1 MLQKIPLFSGLSD
14 EDLALIEQRAISRS
28 YPKGSMVIREGE
40 EAVSLYVISS
50 GAVKV
55 FMDNEEGKEIILNM
69 LGPGE
74 HFGELALID
83 ERPRSASVMTTEAS
97 RFMVI
102 TKQQF
107 REILAQNPDLA
118 ISIIRQLSARVRL
131 LSDNV
136 KSLALLDVYG
146 RLAKTLLNM
155 AVEKDGKLVIEKKL
169 TQQDIANHIGA
180 SREMVARILKD
191 LETGGYIT
199 VTKKQILINEKLPTR
214 Y

>member
-1 MLQKIPLFSGLSD
+1 MLQSIPIFEGLND
-14 EDLALIEQRAISRS
+14 EELSLIQQRAVSRS

-40 EAVSLYVISS
+40 EAISLYLIIS

-55 FMDNEEGKEIILNM
+55 FMDNEEGKEIILNTQ
-69 LGPGE
+69 GPGE
-74 HFGELALID
+74 HFGELALVD
-83 ERPRSASVMTTEAS
+83 DQPRSASVMTTQAS
-97 RFMVI
+97 KFMVI

-107 REILAQNPDLA
+107 KNVLAQHPEIALGMIKN
-118 ISIIRQLSARVRL
+118 LSRRVRL

-146 RLAKTLLNM
+146 RLAKTLLSM
-155 AVEKDGKLVIEKKL
+155 SREKDGKLVIDEKL
-169 TQQDIANHIGA
+169 TQQDIANRIGS

-191 LETGGYIT
+191 LVTGGYISIDNKRIT
-199 VTKKQILINEKLPTR
+199 INERLPQA

>member
-1 MLQKIPLFSGLSD
+1 MLQNIPFFSGLD
-14 EDLALIEQRAISRS
+14 EKELALIEQRAISRS

-50 GAVKV
+50 GSVKV
-55 FMDNEEGKEIILNM
+55 FMDNDEGKEIILNTQ
-69 LGPGE
+69 GPGE

-83 ERPRSASVMTTEAS
+83 DQPRSASVMTLEPS
-97 RFMVI
+97 KFLII

-107 REILAQNPDLA
+107 RESLAHNPDLA
-118 ISIIRQLSARVRL
+118 ISIIRQLSERVRL

-136 KSLALLDVYG
+136 KSLALMDVYG
-146 RLAKTLLNM
+146 RLAKTLLGM
-155 AVEKDGKLVIEKKL
+155 AREQDGKLVVDKKL
-169 TQQDIANHIGA
+169 TQQDIANHIGS

-191 LETGGYIT
+191 LVIGGYIAIDNKRIT
-199 VTKKQILINEKLPTR
+199 INEKLPQA